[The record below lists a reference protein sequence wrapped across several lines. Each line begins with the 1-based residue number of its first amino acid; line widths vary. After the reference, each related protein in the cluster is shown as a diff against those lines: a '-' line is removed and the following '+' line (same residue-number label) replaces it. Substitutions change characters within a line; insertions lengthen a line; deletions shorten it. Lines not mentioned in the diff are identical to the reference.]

1 MIYLLFYL
9 IGYIIAY
16 YLCKQ
21 LRNMS
26 DQNEWKDIEM
36 SFMISVL
43 SWLAIVILLIAIA
56 LSYKDKKPPKGL

>member
-21 LRNMS
+21 LRNMEDS
-26 DQNEWKDIEM
+26 NEWKDIEI
-36 SFMISVL
+36 SFLISTL
-43 SWLAIVILLIAIA
+43 SWIAIVILLVGIAM
-56 LSYKDKKPPKGL
+56 SHKDRKPPKGL

>member
-21 LRNMS
+21 LRNMEE
-26 DQNEWKDIEM
+26 QNEWKHIQM
-36 SFMISVL
+36 SFLISTL
-43 SWLAIVILLIAIA
+43 SWIAIVILLVGIAM
-56 LSYKDKKPPKGL
+56 SHKSRKPPKGL